1 MKKSIIGLVGTAML
15 VAASLSIPSVASA
28 DPSAEI
34 LKCRQTR
41 QADKTIPKSQYYTC
55 AWGSLRVIRVS
66 DSALM
71 AIYDGNCANGVWQR
85 NRNATFFDMT
95 QYCPKDGRP
104 RS

>member
-1 MKKSIIGLVGTAML
+1 MRKIFIGL
-15 VAASLSIPSVASA
+15 ASA
-28 DPSAEI
+28 ATLITAALAAPSPASAEPTGEI

-41 QADKTIPKSQYYTC
+41 QSDKTIPKSQYYSC
-55 AWGSLRVIRVS
+55 VWGSLRVIRVN
-66 DSALM
+66 DYALM

-85 NRNATFFDMT
+85 NRSATFFAMT